1 MRGRTVPVAD
11 RKHIAQLYDEHV
23 NRGIARVAR
32 QTGMPVEVRSAGSR
46 VWDEAGR
53 EYLDCGGF
61 GVFLLGHRHPAVLEA
76 LHRSLD
82 RHPLATHALL
92 SQELA
97 QAAEALTS
105 IAPPALEYAYFGCT
119 GSEAVET
126 ALKLARAHG
135 RRRLIYTEHGFH
147 GKTLGA
153 LSVTDRQIARVPFR
167 PLLPDTD
174 LVPFGETDRLAAA
187 LADGEPACVIVEP
200 VQGEGGVRL
209 PPAGYLGSVARLC
222 RQHGAFLIV
231 DEIQTGMGR
240 LGKWWG
246 CEYEDIRPD
255 VLLAG
260 KGLGGGCV
268 PVSAVIA
275 TEQSFGPFNRNPRL
289 HSATF
294 SGAPLLMAAVCATIE
309 TIRQEQ
315 LLDRARDLGTTIL
328 DELRGIAAP
337 YQGHLVADVR
347 GRGLLIGVELTH
359 PSLANS
365 FTAALLESGVIVTN
379 PASSATVVRLCP
391 PAVLSGADVQWLID
405 AVRRAL
411 AALRPLVRE
420 R

>member
-1 MRGRTVPVAD
+1 VPVVD
-11 RKHIAQLYDEHV
+11 QKHIAQLYDEHV
-23 NRGIARVAR
+23 NRGLARVAR
-32 QTGMPVEVRSAGSR
+32 QTGMPVEVRSAGCR

-76 LHRSLD
+76 LHQSLD
-82 RHPLATHALL
+82 RHPVATRALL

-97 QAAEALTS
+97 EAAEALTA
-105 IAPPALEYAYFGCT
+105 IAAPGLEYAYFGCT
-119 GSEAVET
+119 GSEVVET

-135 RRRLIYTEHGFH
+135 RRRLIYMERGFH

-153 LSVTDRQIARVPFR
+153 LSVTDRPIARVPFR
-167 PLLPDTD
+167 PLLPDTE
-174 LVPFGETDRLAAA
+174 LVPFGEPEKLAVA

-200 VQGEGGVRL
+200 VQGEGGVRI
-209 PPAGYLGSVARLC
+209 PPAGYLASVAKLC
-222 RQHGAFLIV
+222 REHGAFLIV

-246 CEYEDIRPD
+246 CDYEDVKPD
-255 VLLAG
+255 ILLAG

-275 TEQSFGPFNRNPRL
+275 TEQSFAPFNRNPRL

-309 TIRQEQ
+309 TIRQEK
-315 LLDRARDLGTTIL
+315 LLDRARDLGAML
-328 DELRGIAAP
+328 LAELRGIVAP
-337 YQGHLVADVR
+337 YVGDLVTEVR
-347 GRGLLIGVELTH
+347 GRGLLIGIELTH

-365 FTAALLESGVIVTN
+365 FTAGLLESGVIVTN
-379 PASSATVVRLCP
+379 PVSSATVVRLSP
-391 PAVLSGADVQWLID
+391 PAILPDADAQWLTD

-411 AALRPLVRE
+411 TALRPVVRE
-420 R
+420 